1 MAIHAHGRTKESS
14 YSTMMRDKYDHIN
27 VDELVPG
34 TLADVFIEPV
44 DPETDLGRSGAIFRI
59 SMMSIDGPR
68 FGLSLCETSARRLAE
83 TLHGFLYDAPIEI
96 TEDTYEPQDA

>member
-1 MAIHAHGRTKESS
+1 MTIHAHGRTKESS
-14 YSTMMRDKYDHIN
+14 YSTMMRAKYDPIN

-83 TLHGFLYDAPIEI
+83 TLHRFLYDAPIQI